1 MRKHVG
7 PAWAPEP
14 LLKGGYI
21 LAGKLRCKQ
30 IPWAGCEWVVGAT
43 EKHAQWSGD
52 YEGGQV
58 LVRSEMGAIEKIT
71 LEQRQERGMGVRY
84 DDIQEGA
91 LRQWEEKVQRY
102 KMRL

>member
-1 MRKHVG
+1 M
-7 PAWAPEP
+7 
-14 LLKGGYI
+14 
-21 LAGKLRCKQ
+21 
-30 IPWAGCEWVVGAT
+30 GAT
-43 EKHAQWSGD
+43 EKHVQCPH
-52 YEGGQV
+52 YEGG